1 MPTFKIKFPN
11 YGTYTLIERKSLE
24 DVEKL
29 CKLCYDKYKIEAAKG
44 HKPDIKSFVD
54 PFKYS
59 KFNNKG

>member
-1 MPTFKIKFPN
+1 
-11 YGTYTLIERKSLE
+11 LIERKSLE